1 MPAPATDVEG
11 NFTVTLT
18 VPAAG
23 QGGSLQPGA
32 VVITA
37 TVGQISGTTSF
48 TIPGPTISLSA
59 DSGRPGESLTITG
72 TGFSAYA
79 NVDSVN
85 FGSAPALPVPNPRTD
100 GVGDFS
106 ASVIVPTL
114 NPGAYTITV
123 RTGAN
128 FTATSP
134 IRILSATSGR
144 TVSPE
149 IAFQA
154 LTSRGLLTLAAA
166 AAPGGTEFGAF
177 VPGLAGNTLVQVV
190 PNGVLILT
198 LNADAQISVSG
209 QPAVSVSADTPT
221 FFALGAAV
229 TVEVIE

>member
-1 MPAPATDVEG
+1 M
-11 NFTVTLT
+11 
-18 VPAAG
+18 
-23 QGGSLQPGA
+23 
-32 VVITA
+32 
-37 TVGQISGTTSF
+37 
-48 TIPGPTISLSA
+48 
-59 DSGRPGESLTITG
+59 
-72 TGFSAYA
+72 
-79 NVDSVN
+79 DSVN
-85 FGSAPALPVPNPRTD
+85 FGSAPAVAGAQSAHRR
-100 GVGDFS
+100 VGDFS

-114 NPGAYTITV
+114 NPGAYTVTV
-123 RTGAN
+123 RTGSG

-198 LNADAQISVSG
+198 LNADAQIAVSG